1 MGRGILRAMAA
12 QKTKLAGWIVVL
24 AALAIA
30 IAIVLLTTDVGA
42 GVIAHVRCAPMWLTA
57 DATSYRACADVE
69 RQQILEQRR
78 HTPED

>member
-1 MGRGILRAMAA
+1 MALHMRR
-12 QKTKLAGWIVVL
+12 KFIGWI
-24 AALAIA
+24 ALLCTIVIA

-42 GVIAHVRCAPMWLTA
+42 GVIAHVRCAPVWLTA

>member
-1 MGRGILRAMAA
+1 MAVGMRR
-12 QKTKLAGWIVVL
+12 KFIGWI
-24 AALAIA
+24 ALLCTIVIA

-42 GVIAHVRCAPMWLTA
+42 GVIAHVRCAPVWLTA
-57 DATSYRACADVE
+57 DAASYRACADVE

>member
-1 MGRGILRAMAA
+1 MAA
-12 QKTKLAGWIVVL
+12 QKIKLAGWIAVL

-30 IAIVLLTTDVGA
+30 VAIVLLTTDVGA
-42 GVIAHVRCAPMWLTA
+42 GVIARVRCAPVWLTA